1 MTNPSRNDL
10 RWIALFG
17 CALIISVFFLFMVR
31 SFLIS
36 ALMAAIISALAAPMV
51 ERLAGA
57 FGGRKGLAA
66 ALMLVMLFILVIGPI
81 LGVVFMIAQQSEGVI
96 PQANR
101 LVEEIRAATNE
112 NPVPDW
118 IPFAGKLSQYSAEI
132 TAKLGEF
139 VEMAGRLFA
148 SSLSGIAKGTSG
160 FFLDLFIFLYA
171 LFLFLKADHS
181 AVNEALRFTGLPEEV
196 QKRAAQRMLSVSRA
210 TIKGTVVIG
219 LVQGALGG
227 LGFWIAGIESPAFWG
242 AVMVLL
248 SLVPGVGPLLII
260 LGGAAWLLLTGDTT
274 AGVAL
279 AVWGVAVVGTVDNIM
294 RPVLV
299 GKDSEMP
306 DLVTLLSTLGGLASF
321 GAAGLVIGPVLAAL
335 FLMFWELIS
344 HVGSEQGTAPES

>member
-17 CALIISVFFLFMVR
+17 CALIISAFFLFMVK

-51 ERLAGA
+51 ERLASA
-57 FGGRKGLAA
+57 FGGRRGLAA
-66 ALMLVMLFILVIGPI
+66 AFMLATLFILVIGPI
-81 LGVVFMIAQQSEGVI
+81 LGVVFMIAQQAEGVI

-101 LVEEIRAATNE
+101 LVEELRAATNE
-112 NPVPDW
+112 NPIPDW
-118 IPFAGKLSQYSAEI
+118 IPFAGKFSQYSAEI
-132 TAKLGEF
+132 AAKLGEF
-139 VEMAGRLFA
+139 VEMVGRFFA
-148 SSLSGIAKGTSG
+148 SSLSGVARGASA

-181 AVNEALRFTGLPEEV
+181 AVNDALRFTGLPTEV

-219 LVQGALGG
+219 LMQGALGG
-227 LGFWIAGIESPAFWG
+227 AGFWMAGIENPAFWG
-242 AVMVLL
+242 AVMVLF
-248 SLVPGVGPLLII
+248 SLIPAVGPLLII
-260 LGGAAWLLLTGDTT
+260 MGGSVWLLLTGDIT
-274 AGVAL
+274 AGIGL
-279 AVWGVAVVGTVDNIM
+279 AAWGIAVVGTVDNIM

-299 GKDSEMP
+299 GKDAEMP
-306 DLVTLLSTLGGLASF
+306 DLITLLSTLGGLASF
-321 GAAGLVIGPVLAAL
+321 GASGLVIGPVLAAL

-344 HVGSEQGTAPES
+344 HIGSEPDAAAEA